1 MPNQWTKFFTH
12 WHGKQKETNNLQIM
26 NTKLIQLMAFT
37 KKEFLHVFRDKRTLL
52 IMFGLPIM
60 QILIFGFALTNEV
73 KNARLLVV
81 NPNNEA
87 QSQQLIQKIETSS
100 YFTINKIEP
109 TPRNIEKY
117 FRNGEVQAALILPD
131 KFSAPR
137 NEPAEIQI
145 ITDAS
150 DPNFAKIAINYLSA
164 IIMDFLNKP
173 NGMQSVPMQI
183 KTETRMLFNP
193 SLNGSMNFVPGVI
206 ALIMMIVS
214 TTLTSVSIVREKEF
228 GMMEVLLVSPIRPIF
243 VLISKMIPYFIL
255 SFINLILILILSHF
269 LLQVPINGDI
279 LLILFVG
286 MLYILTCLALGLLI
300 SNVTSSQAFAMMFS
314 MAGIM
319 LPTLLFTGFL
329 FPLENMPIGFQW
341 FSNIVP
347 SKWFFL
353 IFQSVMLKGLGFKDV
368 WPEMTVL
375 FSMMLFLTI
384 ISLKK
389 FKTRLQ

>member
-1 MPNQWTKFFTH
+1 MH
-12 WHGKQKETNNLQIM
+12 WREKRKETNKIQIM
-26 NTKLIQLMAFT
+26 NTKLKQLMAFT
-37 KKEFLHVFRDKRTLL
+37 RKEFLHVFRDKRTLL
-52 IMFGLPIM
+52 IMFGLPIV

-87 QSQQLIQKIETSS
+87 QSEQLIQKIEASS
-100 YFTINKIEP
+100 YFTIKHIEP
-109 TPRNIEKY
+109 NTQNLEKY
-117 FRNGEVQAALILPD
+117 FKNGEVQAALILPG

-145 ITDAS
+145 VTDAS

-173 NGMQSVPMQI
+173 NSVQIAPMQI
-183 KTETRMLFNP
+183 QTETRMLFNP

-228 GMMEVLLVSPIRPIF
+228 GMMEVLLVSPVRPIF
-243 VLISKMIPYFIL
+243 VLISKMLPYLIL
-255 SFINLILILILSHF
+255 SFANLILILLMSHYV
-269 LLQVPINGDI
+269 LLVPINGNI

-286 MLYILTCLALGLLI
+286 ILYILTCLALGLLI
-300 SNVTSSQAFAMMFS
+300 SNITSSQAFAMMFS

-353 IFQSVMLKGLGFKDV
+353 IFQSVMLKGLGFADV
-368 WPEMTVL
+368 WKEMSIL
-375 FSMMLFLTI
+375 FFMMIFLTV

-389 FKTRLQ
+389 FNTRLQ

>member
-1 MPNQWTKFFTH
+1 MEN
-12 WHGKQKETNNLQIM
+12 
-26 NTKLIQLMAFT
+26 NTKQNRYTLKTPPLGGWGASLIAFVH
-37 KKEFLHVFRDKRTLL
+37 KEFLHVFRDKRTLL
-52 IMFGLPIM
+52 IMFGLPIV

-87 QSQQLIQKIETSS
+87 QSEQLIQKIEASS
-100 YFTINKIEP
+100 YFTIKHIEP
-109 TPRNIEKY
+109 NTQNIEKY
-117 FRNGEVQAALILPD
+117 FKNGEVQAALILPG

-145 ITDAS
+145 VTDAS

-173 NGMQSVPMQI
+173 NSVQIASMQI
-183 KTETRMLFNP
+183 QTETRMLFNP

-228 GMMEVLLVSPIRPIF
+228 GMMEVLLVSPVRPIF
-243 VLISKMIPYFIL
+243 VLISKMLPYLIL
-255 SFINLILILILSHF
+255 SFANLILILLMSHYV
-269 LLQVPINGDI
+269 LLVPINGNI

-286 MLYILTCLALGLLI
+286 ILYILTCLALGLLI
-300 SNVTSSQAFAMMFS
+300 SNITSSQAFAMMFS

-353 IFQSVMLKGLGFKDV
+353 IFQSVMLKGLGFADV
-368 WPEMTVL
+368 WKEMSIL
-375 FSMMLFLTI
+375 FFMMIFLTV

-389 FKTRLQ
+389 FNTRLQ

>member
-1 MPNQWTKFFTH
+1 MHNQWTKFFMH
-12 WHGKQKETNNLQIM
+12 WREKRKETNKIQIM
-26 NTKLIQLMAFT
+26 NTKLKQLMAFT
-37 KKEFLHVFRDKRTLL
+37 RKEFLHVFRDKRTLL
-52 IMFGLPIM
+52 IMFGLPIV

-87 QSQQLIQKIETSS
+87 QSEQLIQKIEASS
-100 YFTINKIEP
+100 YFTIKHIEP
-109 TPRNIEKY
+109 NTQNVEKY
-117 FRNGEVQAALILPD
+117 FKNGEVQAALILPA

-145 ITDAS
+145 VTDAS

-173 NGMQSVPMQI
+173 NSVQIAPMQI
-183 KTETRMLFNP
+183 QTETRMLFNP

-228 GMMEVLLVSPIRPIF
+228 GMMEVLLVSPVRPIF
-243 VLISKMIPYFIL
+243 VLISKMLPYLIL
-255 SFINLILILILSHF
+255 SFANLILILLMSHYV
-269 LLQVPINGDI
+269 LLVPINGNI

-286 MLYILTCLALGLLI
+286 ILYILTCLALGLLI
-300 SNVTSSQAFAMMFS
+300 SNITSSQAFAMMFS

-353 IFQSVMLKGLGFKDV
+353 IFQSVMLKGLGFADV
-368 WPEMTVL
+368 WKEMSIL
-375 FSMMLFLTI
+375 FFMMIFLTV

-389 FKTRLQ
+389 FNTRLQ

>member
-1 MPNQWTKFFTH
+1 
-12 WHGKQKETNNLQIM
+12 
-26 NTKLIQLMAFT
+26 MAFVH
-37 KKEFLHVFRDKRTLL
+37 KEFLHVFRDKRTLL
-52 IMFGLPIM
+52 IMFGLPIV

-87 QSQQLIQKIETSS
+87 QIEQLIQRIEASS
-100 YFTINKIEP
+100 YFTIKHIEP
-109 TPRNIEKY
+109 NTQNLEKY
-117 FRNGEVQAALILPD
+117 FKNGEVQAALILPG

-137 NEPAEIQI
+137 NEPTEIQI
-145 ITDAS
+145 VTDAS
-150 DPNFAKIAINYLSA
+150 DPNFVKIAINYLSA

-173 NGMQSVPMQI
+173 NSVQIAPMQI
-183 KTETRMLFNP
+183 QTETRMLFNP

-206 ALIMMIVS
+206 ALIMMIIS

-228 GMMEVLLVSPIRPIF
+228 GMMEVLLVSPVRPIF
-243 VLISKMIPYFIL
+243 VLISKMLPYLIL
-255 SFINLILILILSHF
+255 SFANLILILLMSHYV
-269 LLQVPINGDI
+269 LLVPINGNI

-286 MLYILTCLALGLLI
+286 VLYILTCLALGLLI

-353 IFQSVMLKGLGFKDV
+353 IFQSVMLKGLGFADV
-368 WPEMTVL
+368 WKEMSIL
-375 FSMMLFLTI
+375 FFMMISLIT